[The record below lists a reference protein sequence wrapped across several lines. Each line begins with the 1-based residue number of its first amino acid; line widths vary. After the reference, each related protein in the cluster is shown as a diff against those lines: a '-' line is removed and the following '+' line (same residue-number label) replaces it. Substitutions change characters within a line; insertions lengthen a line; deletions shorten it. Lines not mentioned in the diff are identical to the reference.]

1 MLSQIKYG
9 QPRSL
14 EELKLTLP
22 GLIFQIIYNLLRKR
36 ASDRLSIEELLG
48 LPEFEEVLISWYLLS
63 NSYRIPHLY

>member
-48 LPEFEEVLISWYLLS
+48 LPEFEEVLIS
-63 NSYRIPHLY
+63 